1 MLFFLNLDGTVA
13 RDDSERVFQGQNG
26 VASVDLITAIT
37 PDQTGIQV
45 AFTLPNGLA
54 TQFFPMSQ
62 SGAYALRGDDGRQI
76 YKWSFKLP
84 FNVTK
89 EKGSVGVSFNVIK
102 YSGTNSSGKN
112 VIVNQTTYT
121 SEFTVEYSVL
131 PTPPASVTESEINE
145 LINLLTLN
153 INNLEARVAALEAK
167 G

>member
-13 RDDSERVFQGQNG
+13 RDDAERVFQGQND
-26 VASVDLITAIT
+26 VTSVDLITAIT

-54 TQFFPMSQ
+54 TQYLSMTQCGEYS
-62 SGAYALRGDDGRQI
+62 LRGDDGMLI
-76 YKWSFKLP
+76 YKWTYKLP

-89 EKGSVGVSFNVIK
+89 EKGTVGVSFNIIK
-102 YSGTNSSGKN
+102 RSGSNAQ
-112 VIVNQTTYT
+112 IVNQTTYT
-121 SEFTVEYSVL
+121 SEFTVEYSAL
-131 PTPPASVTESEINE
+131 PAPPASVTESEINE

>member
-13 RDDSERVFQGQNG
+13 RDDTERVFQGQND
-26 VASVDLITAIT
+26 VTSVDLITAIT

-54 TQFFPMSQ
+54 TQYLPMTQ
-62 SGAYALRGDDGRQI
+62 SGAYSLRGDDGKQI
-76 YKWSFKLP
+76 YKWTYKLP

-89 EKGSVGVSFNVIK
+89 EKGTVGVSFNVIK
-102 YSGTNSSGKN
+102 YSGSKAQ
-112 VIVNQTTYT
+112 IVNQTTYT
-121 SEFTVEYSVL
+121 SEFTVEYSAL

-153 INNLEARVAALEAK
+153 INNLEARVTALEAK

>member
-13 RDDSERVFQGQNG
+13 RDATERVFQGQND
-26 VASVDLITAIT
+26 VTSVDLITAIT

-54 TQFFPMSQ
+54 TQYMAMTQCGKYSL
-62 SGAYALRGDDGRQI
+62 LRKNDGEQI
-76 YKWSFKLP
+76 YKWTYKLP

-89 EKGSVGVSFNVIK
+89 EKGTVGVSFNIIK
-102 YSGTNSSGKN
+102 RSGSNAQ
-112 VIVNQTTYT
+112 IVNQTTYT
-121 SEFTVEYSVL
+121 SEFTVEYSAL

>member
-13 RDDSERVFQGQNG
+13 RDATERVFQGQND
-26 VASVDLITAIT
+26 VTSVDLITAIT

-54 TQFFPMSQ
+54 TQYMSMTQ
-62 SGAYALRGDDGRQI
+62 CGKYSLLRKNDGEQI
-76 YKWSFKLP
+76 YKWTYKLP

-89 EKGSVGVSFNVIK
+89 EKGKVGVSFNIIK
-102 YSGTNSSGKN
+102 RSGSNAQ
-112 VIVNQTTYT
+112 IVNQTTYT
-121 SEFTVEYSVL
+121 SEFTVEYSAL

-153 INNLEARVAALEAK
+153 INNLESRVAALEAK